1 MPRIRLPRVR
11 RQRSARPPDT
21 VEPPSTAELLIGV
34 VVVTLLVM
42 ALGSVANSVVWLVGF
57 MVFLPGAASALC
69 TVRQTV
75 MVCVWTTF
83 VVAVVVLVPVDGA
96 ATGLDRVLIV
106 LITVCL
112 GVASVYACHRRIWRE
127 REMLRLR
134 SVAGAMQR
142 QILVPLPFGTADVVV
157 DGLYEPLQ
165 EDRLVG
171 GDVYDVV
178 ESPWGT
184 RVLIG
189 DVQGKGLPAVGAAFA
204 VIGAFRAA
212 ARRDR
217 ELTAVVDFLD
227 ASVTWHNVRA
237 ERAGDDERF
246 VTALVVDIGPRG
258 DARAVNCGH
267 VPPYLLHGGA
277 VTEPRLTSGLPLGL
291 TSLTDEPVTVDAF
304 PFPPG
309 AVLLLST
316 DGLMETRAA
325 DGTFYPV
332 ERELSR
338 RARLLPDLLPAA
350 LCADARAFAGGGGQQ
365 DDVAVLTVHRAP
377 RPT

>member
-1 MPRIRLPRVR
+1 MR
-11 RQRSARPPDT
+11 RKRPDDRSDRHDRSLDT
-21 VEPPSTAELLIGV
+21 VEPPGTGELLV
-34 VVVTLLVM
+34 VVFVVTLLVL

-75 MVCVWTTF
+75 LVCVWTTL
-83 VVAVVVLVPVDGA
+83 VVGAVAGVWVDGA
-96 ATGLDRVLIV
+96 AAPIDRVLI
-106 LITVCL
+106 LLLTVCL
-112 GVASVYACHRRIWRE
+112 GVASVYACHRRIGRE

-142 QILVPLPFGTADVVV
+142 QILLPLPLDTADVVV
-157 DGLYEPLQ
+157 DGVYEPLQ

-212 ARRDR
+212 ARRER

-227 ASVTWHNVRA
+227 ASVGWHNVRA

-246 VTALVVDIGPRG
+246 VTALVVDIGAHG

-267 VPPYLLHGGA
+267 VPPYLLHAGS
-277 VTEPRLTSGLPLGL
+277 VTEPRLTSGVPLGL
-291 TSLTDEPVTVDAF
+291 TALTDEPVTVDAF

-316 DGLMETRAA
+316 DGLMETRSA

-332 ERELSR
+332 EQDLAR
-338 RARLLPDLLPAA
+338 RVRLPADLLPRA
-350 LCADARAFAGGGGQQ
+350 LCDDARAFAGVGGQQ
-365 DDVAVLTVHRAP
+365 DDVAVLTVRRA
-377 RPT
+377 

>member
-1 MPRIRLPRVR
+1 MPRVR
-11 RQRSARPPDT
+11 RQRSTRSPDT
-21 VEPPSTAELLIGV
+21 VEPPGTGELLVGV

-75 MVCVWTTF
+75 MVCVWTML
-83 VVAVVVLVPVDGA
+83 VVAAVAVVWADGA
-96 ATGLDRVLIV
+96 AAAVDRALILVL
-106 LITVCL
+106 TVCL
-112 GVASVYACHRRIWRE
+112 GVASVYACHRRIRRE
-127 REMLRLR
+127 HEMLRLR

-142 QILVPLPFGTADVVV
+142 QILAPLPFGTADVLV
-157 DGLYEPLQ
+157 DGVYEPLQ

-212 ARRDR
+212 ARRER

-246 VTALVVDIGPRG
+246 VTALVVDIGAQG

-277 VTEPRLTSGLPLGL
+277 VTEPRLTSGVPLGL
-291 TSLTDEPVTVDAF
+291 TALTDEPVTVDSFAF
-304 PFPPG
+304 PAG

-332 ERELSR
+332 EEDLAR
-338 RARLLPDLLPAA
+338 RVHLPPDLLPRA
-350 LCADARAFAGGGGQQ
+350 LCDDARAFAGGGGQQ

-377 RPT
+377 RSD